1 MNILFAF
8 KAEPDSGML
17 AEKTGWRR
25 RKIPGARTPRCC
37 AVLLVPMSRRLR
49 HYCWRNVVKV
59 VI

>member
-17 AEKTGWRR
+17 AEKDWLAATEDTRG
-25 RKIPGARTPRCC
+25 PDTALLRCS
-37 AVLLVPMSRRLR
+37 LVPMSRRLR